1 MRRATPTRTRR
12 KYSFSANS
20 RRSLD
25 IAAVGV
31 TAAKGF
37 QDAEAAA
44 SSFKRLIGG
53 VGLRGGVS
61 EEETAGLGGQRII
74 VALYVVVVTIA
85 GLMGGIIGSIGLR
98 DLQAVSAFGLI
109 TFQPTPLGLAMFGV
123 TTIGTLLGVLLLL
136 VVFVSRRYADE

>member
-1 MRRATPTRTRR
+1 
-12 KYSFSANS
+12 
-20 RRSLD
+20 
-25 IAAVGV
+25 
-31 TAAKGF
+31 
-37 QDAEAAA
+37 
-44 SSFKRLIGG
+44 
-53 VGLRGGVS
+53 VS

-123 TTIGTLLGVLLLL
+123 TTIGTFLGVLLLL